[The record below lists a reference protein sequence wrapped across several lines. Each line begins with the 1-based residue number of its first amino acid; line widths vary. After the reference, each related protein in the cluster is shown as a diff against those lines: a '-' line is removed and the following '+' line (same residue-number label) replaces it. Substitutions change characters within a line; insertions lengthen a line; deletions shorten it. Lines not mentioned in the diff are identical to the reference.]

1 MWMDPVTC
9 FALLNSFVYFSISR
23 WEGLL
28 LHFFSLT
35 FSLFFFQAN
44 HGGIRGKEIPQQF
57 FNDEGREE
65 NGNEF
70 DSDDDDEI
78 DYRQLV
84 EHAKEV
90 IHSFQYQIFPR
101 FLVLI
106 YFLKTIVLYKS
117 SFFLKN
123 YSFLIWLAIKAEDMF
138 LKFMITDASSAMTQS
153 YLVVG
158 IDSVCWHLL

>member
-1 MWMDPVTC
+1 MDRLI
-9 FALLNSFVYFSISR
+9 FFFLFISFYIFLYLDEKVYCYI
-23 WEGLL
+23 
-28 LHFFSLT
+28 FFFLT
-35 FSLFFFQAN
+35 FFFIFFFQAN

-106 YFLKTIVLYKS
+106 YFLKTIVRYKS
-117 SFFLKN
+117 SFF
-123 YSFLIWLAIKAEDMF
+123 
-138 LKFMITDASSAMTQS
+138 
-153 YLVVG
+153 
-158 IDSVCWHLL
+158 